1 MTAGNVGGV
10 WLDRY
15 ALSRVC
21 ASPYWVTVMYAGCPY
36 ADRSAVLLANDRAT
50 AELSRDDLVDALH
63 GHARIG
69 ARSHDDPA
77 GRAEQATIADGG
89 PEVLAALRAGVA
101 AYERHFG
108 HLFLICAAGRGATE
122 TLHALRRRLTTS
134 AEQEWE
140 TTREE
145 LCRINALRLDA
156 LLRDV
161 AAAGGRGGYA

>member
-1 MTAGNVGGV
+1 MTV
-10 WLDRY
+10 LH
-15 ALSRVC
+15 
-21 ASPYWVTVMYAGCPY
+21 AGCPY
-36 ADRSAVLLANDRAT
+36 ADRPAVLLANDRAT
-50 AELSRDDLVDALH
+50 AGLSRDDLVDALH

-69 ARSHDDPA
+69 ALSHDDPA
-77 GRAEQATIADGG
+77 GRAEQATIADGS

-108 HLFLICAAGRGATE
+108 HLFLICASGRSATE
-122 TLHALRRRLTTS
+122 TLHALRSRLNAS

-140 TTREE
+140 TAREE

-161 AAAGGRGGYA
+161 AAAGGQGGHA